1 MVSGDSGIPSADTAF
16 AALALLRRRARL
28 AAILE
33 TIAEP
38 RRNEVAR
45 AITELGGFDDAN
57 LKKLLAEVV
66 RSEDTELRDAASQI
80 LGADSAE
87 VPRAVLKWAARDA
100 MR

>member
-66 RSEDTELRDAASQI
+66 RREDTALRDAAFRL
-80 LGADSAE
+80 LGPGSAE
-87 VPRAVLKWAARDA
+87 APRAVLKRAARVVL
-100 MR
+100 R

>member
-1 MVSGDSGIPSADTAF
+1 VVSGDSGIPSADTAF

-66 RSEDTELRDAASQI
+66 RSQDTELRDAASQI